1 MKKRIVAL
9 MLTGVMTAG
18 LLAGCGGNGGG
29 SSTGGSDTSDKSE
42 GDSKEVVDVNFYVPL
57 GTINDQERIMEKV
70 NEVTEKEIGV
80 HLNLN
85 STATDYQAIQLMI
98 DTGDDWDMAFTS
110 NWLGDYFGNAQDG
123 AYADLTELLPK
134 LAPETYSSIPESL
147 WDGMKVDGKIYG
159 IVNYQLFGSASKPG
173 YVSARILQKR

>member
-1 MKKRIVAL
+1 MKKRIIAL
-9 MLTGVMTAG
+9 MLTGAMTAG

-29 SSTGGSDTSDKSE
+29 SSTGGSDSSDKSG
-42 GDSKEVVDVNFYVPL
+42 GDSKEVVDVNFYVPI

-147 WDGMKVDGKIYG
+147 GRHESGRKNLWYC
-159 IVNYQLFGSASKPG
+159 
-173 YVSARILQKR
+173 